1 MSTDS
6 STSKIWSSEG
16 FESDFLG
23 RFGCFNEN
31 CVVMGF
37 FKTPKKKPKFIFI
50 GYRTL
55 IEKGI
60 NERRERKMKKK
71 SKNKIDMASIYL
83 CCIIYENKF
92 IFFKILN

>member
-31 CVVMGF
+31 YVLSWDF
-37 FKTPKKKPKFIFI
+37 LRPKEKTQIHFHC
-50 GYRTL
+50 YRTL
-55 IEKGI
+55 IEKGK
-60 NERRERKMKKK
+60 REGREKWEKIRKKFLTWHLY
-71 SKNKIDMASIYL
+71 IYAVL
-83 CCIIYENKF
+83 YESKF
-92 IFFKILN
+92 IFLYYFKF

>member
-31 CVVMGF
+31 YVLSWDF
-37 FKTPKKKPKFIFI
+37 LRPREKTQIHFHW
-50 GYRTL
+50 L
-55 IEKGI
+55 Q
-60 NERRERKMKKK
+60 N
-71 SKNKIDMASIYL
+71 SN
-83 CCIIYENKF
+83 
-92 IFFKILN
+92 